1 MNRDDVDWKGL
12 WPASVTPFERDGSF
26 VEETWRELL
35 SLHHEL
41 GMHGI
46 LVNGSSGE
54 WFSQSDEERLRI
66 AKIAVE
72 ELGGKLPV
80 VIGCTHYRADWVLE
94 LTDHAAAIG
103 ADGVLVAPPPYAR
116 PTMADVLAFYEEVDR
131 GVRLPLVIYNMPPSV
146 CVDIDTET
154 MARLVELDN
163 VVAVKD
169 STPKT
174 EQAIA
179 TLLAVGD
186 KVRVF
191 GNFLNR
197 HGLALLREIG
207 GDGLINGGALLG
219 REEASYFEAVWDKDW
234 ARARAVADKAELL
247 SSQLWTPEWSG
258 RYGSS
263 QAQMKAAMR
272 MLGQPGG
279 WPRRP
284 LLPIEDPERLGA
296 IAAALESVG
305 LEPLALTA

>member
-12 WPASVTPFERDGSF
+12 WPATVTPFERDGTF
-26 VEETWRELL
+26 VEATWRELL
-35 SLHHEL
+35 NLHHEL
-41 GMHGI
+41 GMHGV

-54 WFSQSDEERLRI
+54 WFSQTRAERLRV
-66 AKIAVE
+66 AEIAVD
-72 ELGGKLPV
+72 ELRGKLPV
-80 VIGCTHYRADWVLE
+80 VIGCTDYRADWVLE
-94 LTDHAAAIG
+94 LADHAARIG

-116 PTMADVLAFYEEVDR
+116 PTMEDVLAFYREVDA
-131 GVRLPLVIYNMPPSV
+131 GVRLPLIVYNMPPSV
-146 CVDIDTET
+146 RVDIDTPT
-154 MARLVELDN
+154 MARLAELDS

-169 STPKT
+169 STPRT

-219 REEASYFEAVWDKDW
+219 REEASYFEAVWEQDW
-234 ARARAVADKAELL
+234 DRARAVADKVSHL
-247 SSQLWTPEWSG
+247 SAQLWTPEWAG

-272 MLGQPGG
+272 LLGQPGG
-279 WPRRP
+279 FPRKP
-284 LLPIEDPERLGA
+284 LLPIEDKPRLDG

-305 LEPLALTA
+305 LRPLSVPA